1 MEKYN
6 AKDLISKY
14 NEGTATPEERMLVES
29 GFLKELENSAHTPS
43 QERIELADKRIA
55 AKLMAYIGNTQA
67 KTVRLWPRIAVAA
80 SILVF
85 FSVGL
90 YFYVNK
96 IKNSPLS
103 VQHSQHDIAP
113 GSNKAILTLANG
125 KTIILTGAKNGQ
137 LAIQGNMAVTK
148 KADGEVAYSKQSDPD
163 SYRNENPIR
172 QKADEI
178 EYNTMTTPRGG
189 KYDLTLADGT
199 KVWLDAASSITYPVA
214 FTGHDRSVQITG
226 QVYFEVTHNAAKPFS
241 VSVNG
246 ETVEVLGTHFNI
258 NAYGDEPVMK
268 TTLLEGSIKVSKNGK
283 TALLKPGQQSIIQS
297 NSNSI
302 TVRDVDTEE
311 ATAWKNGYFLFDNE
325 SLESVMRKVSRWYDV
340 DIQYPADQKVKETYG
355 GSITRYSNVS
365 KVLDMLEITGHVK
378 FEIEGK
384 KIIVQNK

>member
-241 VSVNG
+241 
-246 ETVEVLGTHFNI
+246 
-258 NAYGDEPVMK
+258 K
-268 TTLLEGSIKVSKNGK
+268 C
-283 TALLKPGQQSIIQS
+283 Q
-297 NSNSI
+297 
-302 TVRDVDTEE
+302 
-311 ATAWKNGYFLFDNE
+311 W
-325 SLESVMRKVSRWYDV
+325 
-340 DIQYPADQKVKETYG
+340 
-355 GSITRYSNVS
+355 
-365 KVLDMLEITGHVK
+365 
-378 FEIEGK
+378 
-384 KIIVQNK
+384 